1 MMMKENPCKNYDEID
16 LFSVYKKF
24 ISYFRIT
31 SKTTFKEIKTLKKG
45 REKYKENEKIYEK

>member
-1 MMMKENPCKNYDEID
+1 MMIKENPCKNYDEID